1 MRQPAYAA
9 RMRVA
14 VVSFRL
20 GGTDGVAIEA
30 AKWIGALRALG
41 HQVRTVAGAG
51 RADVLVAGLGADDAH
66 GPAPA
71 ELAAA
76 LEGCALVVVENVAS
90 LPLNEAARDALEAA
104 LAGRPALFH
113 HHDLPWQRPAL
124 AHRRG
129 PRAAPRWVHVTIN
142 ERSRVELAA
151 RGVPATTLYNHFACD
166 PPRGR
171 RAATR
176 AALGVG
182 HETLAL
188 LPSRA
193 LARKDVGA
201 ALALAGDLGATLWLR
216 GPAEDGY
223 GAQLER
229 LVAASA
235 APVVR
240 GAVGS
245 IHDAY
250 AACDLVVVSST
261 WEGFGNPVIESITH
275 ERPLAVAPY
284 PVLAELRALG
294 LDLVDLGDLAGVAD
308 AVRTGD
314 AARLAHNRAVVRQHI
329 DLADLPARLALL
341 VAATGAG

>member
-1 MRQPAYAA
+1 
-9 RMRVA
+9 MRVA
-14 VVSFRL
+14 LVSYRL
-20 GGTDGVAIEA
+20 GGTDGVAVEA
-30 AKWIGALRALG
+30 AKWAGALRALG

-51 RADVLVAGLGADDAH
+51 RADVLVPGLGADDAS

-71 ELAAA
+71 ALSTA

-124 AHRRG
+124 ANRRG
-129 PRAAPRWVHVTIN
+129 PRAAPGWVHVTIN
-142 ERSRVELAA
+142 ERSRAELAA

-176 AALGVG
+176 AALQVG
-182 HETLAL
+182 DETLAL

-193 LARKDVGA
+193 LARKGVGA

-223 GAQLER
+223 GAELER
-229 LVAASA
+229 LVAASPA
-235 APVVR
+235 RVVR
-240 GAVGS
+240 GPVGS

-261 WEGFGNPVIESITH
+261 WEGFGNPVVESITH
-275 ERPLAVAPY
+275 ARPLAVAPY

-294 LDLVDLGDLAGVAD
+294 LDLVDLADRAGVAH

-314 AARLAHNRAVVRQHI
+314 GARLAHNRAVVGQHL
-329 DLADLPARLALL
+329 DLRDLPARLAPL
-341 VAATGAG
+341 VAATGAR

>member
-1 MRQPAYAA
+1 
-9 RMRVA
+9 MRVA

-20 GGTDGVAIEA
+20 GGTDGVAVEA
-30 AKWIGALRALG
+30 AKWAAALQALG
-41 HQVRTVAGAG
+41 HEVRTVAGAG
-51 RADVLVAGLGADDAH
+51 RADVLVAGLAADAAH

-71 ELAAA
+71 ALAAA
-76 LEGCALVVVENVAS
+76 LDGCALVVVENLAS

-104 LAGRPALFH
+104 LTGRPALFH

-129 PRAAPRWVHVTIN
+129 PRAAPGWVHVTIN
-142 ERSRVELAA
+142 ERSRAELAA
-151 RGVPATTLYNHFACD
+151 RGVPATTLYNHFACH
-166 PPRGR
+166 PPRGQ

-182 HETLAL
+182 DATLVL

-193 LARKDVGA
+193 LARKGVGA
-201 ALALAGDLGATLWLR
+201 ALALAQDLGATLWLR

-223 GAQLER
+223 EGELER

-261 WEGFGNPVIESITH
+261 WEGFGNPVVESITH
-275 ERPLAVAPY
+275 QRPLAVAPY

-294 LDLVDLGDLAGVAD
+294 LDLIDLADRAEV
-308 AVRTGD
+308 VRALRSGD
-314 AARLAHNRAVVRQHI
+314 PARLAHNRAVVCQHL
-329 DLADLPARLALL
+329 DLEDLPARLAPL
-341 VAATGAG
+341 VAASGAR